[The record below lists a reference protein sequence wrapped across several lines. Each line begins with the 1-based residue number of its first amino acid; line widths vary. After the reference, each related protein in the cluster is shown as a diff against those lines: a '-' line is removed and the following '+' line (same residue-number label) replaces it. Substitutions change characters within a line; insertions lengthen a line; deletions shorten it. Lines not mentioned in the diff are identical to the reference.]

1 MEKLT
6 GVFEDQIQMKGNVV
20 KWHGE
25 LVRENFHP
33 DPGNNF
39 RMKLGSPSESL
50 VSIVAKG
57 VDEGRIDQRYLST
70 LREFQHKGEKGQLI
84 LSQDNLN
91 KKREDGKTDHRV
103 HFGKMEEYPTSTP
116 LEVRDIELIPSIWGN
131 PSRVIEGDKGGL
143 ILETDSLAGDRFR
156 IVVGVLKPV
165 KDKEGNET
173 LVPLQSPK
181 EGTYYRT
188 E

>member
-1 MEKLT
+1 MNDDLEVRVTFNRNDPEWKKLT

-20 KWHGE
+20 KWRGE

-33 DPGNNF
+33 GPGNNF

-116 LEVRDIELIPSIWGN
+116 LEVRDIELIPSIWRN
-131 PSRVIEGDKGGL
+131 PSRVIEGEKAGL
-143 ILETDSLAGDRFR
+143 FSKQT
-156 IVVGVLKPV
+156 V
-165 KDKEGNET
+165 
-173 LVPLQSPK
+173 
-181 EGTYYRT
+181 
-188 E
+188 